1 MKTIKENPDY
11 YHRIEGITL
20 RRMLPK
26 SIEFSKGE
34 FNFISNFLKNNI
46 IESAC
51 NIKWTDD
58 YKLFK
63 ERVNTINIFID
74 DFPLRKLIVIKFE
87 DEWYFMNVEGYFY
100 LCDQLD
106 GVAEMLNNFKI
117 NLYNFFRLYIF
128 QKF

>member
-106 GVAEMLNNFKI
+106 GVAEMLNNFK
-117 NLYNFFRLYIF
+117 N
-128 QKF
+128 